1 MNISFKE
8 LYFKYKQN
16 GIEKIPNGGWQHRA
30 WLASCFGF
38 SNPYIL
44 QSAETTT
51 ATDKGET

>member
-1 MNISFKE
+1 MNTSFKE

-16 GIEKIPNGGWQHRA
+16 GIEKNPNGGWQHRA

-51 ATDKGET
+51 ATDKG